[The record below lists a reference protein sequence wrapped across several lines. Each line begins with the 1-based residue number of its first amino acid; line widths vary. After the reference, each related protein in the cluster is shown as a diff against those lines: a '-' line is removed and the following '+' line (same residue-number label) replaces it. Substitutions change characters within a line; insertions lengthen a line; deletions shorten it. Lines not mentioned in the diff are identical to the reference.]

1 MKKLY
6 MIGNTHFDPVWL
18 WQWDEALSSITATF
32 RAALKRMEEY
42 EDFKYSF
49 SAPAV
54 LEWIRNTDQE
64 LFDQIKKRVE
74 EGRWELCEG
83 WWLQADCNA
92 ALGESYVRQGLYA
105 QKYFEKYFGKKSRS
119 VFNIDSFGHPASL
132 VQIMAGCG
140 IENYA
145 FWRPYEGHK
154 HLDVPLFYWDGEN
167 NTVIKAYRIGG
178 AGGDIFNELNRDVME
193 SLFGDD
199 TIDDLMVVYGVTDHG
214 GAPTIKSIEEIKSIA
229 REKEG
234 EGIVK
239 LSTVE
244 EYFDNADMANA
255 PHIKDEFQVAYIGP
269 FSNFPEVKQNNRKS
283 EYVLMNAERASV
295 IAEKFIGK
303 EYPKEKIT
311 NAWRDVMF
319 NQFHDILG
327 GASIEDAYFDA
338 RNLHGRALETGKEII
353 HFALQGVTNKIKM
366 PGRNPDNE
374 WNLVI
379 WNLNGFDIESE
390 FEAEVQWAWEFEW
403 YKGDLV
409 LVDEH
414 GEEFPCQIIEEKPVI
429 PKFRSRFVFHAKI
442 PALGYKTFSLYKR
455 AAKALPENPD
465 RFEVE
470 YDGSGITGIINK
482 KTGKKVLSDFLRP
495 YVVGDICD
503 TWGFNKTVFEDEKIP
518 LTPVL
523 IETCEDG
530 CIRKTLRIL
539 WEYKKSTVE
548 QFISLYSEHIDTK
561 YRILWN
567 EENCSLKF
575 ALSCGKKMSCRAGSP
590 YGDIVREASEFEKP
604 MNEWVQLFD
613 DDESISVVTGST
625 FAYGFDGENLGITIL
640 RNGLFGDLR
649 TEDLDKTRHN
659 RYMSQGV
666 TTGSMRV
673 VFGKNPAKEAMAF
686 NNPPVILCEANH
698 DGIFEPEKSF
708 FGNSSEDILL
718 TTLKKAEDKDAYVIR
733 MFNTS
738 GTAKNTKIRLFEDE
752 CETSLNPSEIQ
763 TLTDFVKTNMLE
775 EEI

>member
-18 WQWDEALSSITATF
+18 WQWDEALSSVTATF
-32 RAALKRMEEY
+32 RAALERMEEY

-54 LEWIRNTDQE
+54 FEWIRNTDME
-64 LFDQIKKRVE
+64 LFERIKKRID

-83 WWLQADCNA
+83 WWLQADCNS

-105 QKYFEKYFGKKSRS
+105 QKYFEKHFGKKSRS

-140 IENYA
+140 IENYV
-145 FWRPYEGHK
+145 FWRPNEEHK
-154 HLDVPLFYWDGEN
+154 HLDAPLFYWDGEN
-167 NTVIKAYRIGG
+167 NTCVKTYRIGG
-178 AGGDIFNELNRDVME
+178 DGGDIFNELNREVME
-193 SLFGDD
+193 YLFEHDAG
-199 TIDDLMVVYGVTDHG
+199 DDLMVVYGVTDHG
-214 GAPTIKSIEEIKSIA
+214 GAPTIRSIEEIKSIA

-234 EGIVK
+234 EGVVK
-239 LSTVE
+239 LSSVE
-244 EYFDNADMANA
+244 EFFDNADMTNA
-255 PHIKDEFQVAYIGP
+255 PHIKDEFQVKFIGP
-269 FSNFPEVKQNNRKS
+269 FSNVPEVKQNNRKS
-283 EYVLMNAERASV
+283 EYVLMNAERAAV
-295 IAEKFIGK
+295 IAERLIGK

-311 NAWRDVMF
+311 NAWHDVMF

-327 GASIEDAYFDA
+327 GTCIEDAYFDA

-403 YKGDLV
+403 YNGELV
-409 LVDEH
+409 LVDEN
-414 GEEFPCQIIEEKPVI
+414 GEELYCQIIEEKPVI
-429 PKFRSRFVFHAKI
+429 PKFRSRFIFRAKI
-442 PALGYKTFSLYKR
+442 PSLGYKTYSLYR
-455 AAKALPENPD
+455 RSAKALPEKTD

-470 YDGSGITGIINK
+470 YDGSGITGIIDK
-482 KTGKKVLSDFLRP
+482 STGKKVFTDFLRP

-523 IETCEDG
+523 TEICEDG
-530 CIRKTLRIL
+530 CIRKTIRIL
-539 WEYKKSTVE
+539 WEYKKSSVE
-548 QFISLYSEHIDTK
+548 QFISLYADHIDVK

-567 EENCSLKF
+567 EENSSLKF
-575 ALSCGKKMSCRAGSP
+575 ALSCGRRMNCRAGSP
-590 YGDIVREASEFEKP
+590 YGSIVREASEFEKP

-613 DDESISVVTGST
+613 DDENVSVVTGSA
-625 FAYGFDGENLGITIL
+625 FAYGFDGENLGITIF

-649 TEDLDKTRHN
+649 TADLDETRHN
-659 RYMSQGV
+659 RYMSRGL
-666 TTGSMRV
+666 TTGTMRV
-673 VFGKNPAKEAMAF
+673 VFGKNPTKEAIAF
-686 NNPPVILCEANH
+686 NNPPVILYEANH

-708 FGNSSEDILL
+708 FKNSSEDILL
-718 TTLKKAEDKDAYVIR
+718 TALKKAEDKDAYVIR

-738 GTAKNTKIRLFEDE
+738 NASEATKIRLFENE
-752 CETSLNPSEIQ
+752 CNTILNPMEIL

-775 EEI
+775 EKI